1 MTNQKENEV
10 KTSNPRKLQGVVVS
24 TAMQNTAVVKV
35 DRYEKHPKYQKFIKS
50 SKRYSV
56 HNEGDAA
63 VVGDK
68 VTIKEVKPISKTK
81 RFTIISE

>member
-1 MTNQKENEV
+1 MTTKT

-24 TAMQNTAVVKV
+24 TKMQETAVVKV

-56 HNEGDAA
+56 HNAGDKAQ
-63 VVGDK
+63 VGDT
-68 VTIKEVKPISKTK
+68 VTIQEVKPISKTK
-81 RFTIISE
+81 RFAII